1 MKLFKT
7 DRLTFTTSFSQGDV
21 TGMFLTEDLQQLAED
36 VDYFSLMTYD
46 YSSPA
51 RPGPN
56 SPVQWVR
63 RFVPLYTT
71 RQQGE
76 IGSSSAID
84 KKMTKYF
91 GLGYARV

>member
-1 MKLFKT
+1 
-7 DRLTFTTSFSQGDV
+7 
-21 TGMFLTEDLQQLAED
+21 MFLAEDLQQLAED

-63 RFVPLYTT
+63 RYVPVTQHDIKLLFLNKSFS
-71 RQQGE
+71 E
-76 IGSSSAID
+76 IPGID
-84 KKMTKYF
+84 W
-91 GLGYARV
+91 LPPL